1 MYHLLFPLAVHNLLG
16 ENRRMSKL
24 GKLGHEQ
31 NIEFSVFAGQLFS
44 ALDHE
49 VLEEGFI
56 NSKADAENEREGAVS
71 SMRRGVIC
79 MQ

>member
-1 MYHLLFPLAVHNLLG
+1 
-16 ENRRMSKL
+16 MSKL

-31 NIEFSVFAGQLFS
+31 NIEFSVFAEAAATTFFS
-44 ALDHE
+44 TLDHE

-56 NSKADAENEREGAVS
+56 NSKADAESRS
-71 SMRRGVIC
+71 SVIHEKGVIC

>member
-1 MYHLLFPLAVHNLLG
+1 MKGRKGIREEKNDDYVISEA
-16 ENRRMSKL
+16 R
-24 GKLGHEQ
+24 KLGHEQ

-71 SMRRGVIC
+71 SMRRG
-79 MQ
+79 